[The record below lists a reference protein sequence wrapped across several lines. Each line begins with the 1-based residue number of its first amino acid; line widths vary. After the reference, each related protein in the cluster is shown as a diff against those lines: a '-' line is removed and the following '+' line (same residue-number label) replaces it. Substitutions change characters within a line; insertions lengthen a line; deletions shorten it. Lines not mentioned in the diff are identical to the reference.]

1 MSNPFPPDPNGPQ
14 QPNQGWNQQPGQPQ
28 QPQQAWGQQPG
39 QPPQGGFP
47 PGGYPQ
53 GGQPGFYGGPPP
65 PPPRKS
71 KAKWIVIG
79 VVVLVVAVIGAVV
92 GTGVFNKDAVDKANV
107 GDCITGTKNKSPK
120 VVSCSKSDAAFKVV
134 AKFTDTSDTEKCNTE
149 EIARKGS
156 VLGLYRKGSDKGLLC
171 VTVTDHTTPESFSGV
186 PGASTTFTPSV
197 IAQIQKIMADG
208 KVSDEELEE
217 LGGS

>member
-28 QPQQAWGQQPG
+28 QPQQGWGQQPG
-39 QPPQGGFP
+39 QPQQGGFP

-71 KAKWIVIG
+71 KVKWIVIG
-79 VVVLVVAVIGAVV
+79 AVVVVALVIAGVI
-92 GTGVFNKDAVDKANV
+92 GTGVLNKNAVDKAKV
-107 GDCITGTKNKSPK
+107 GDCITGTKNKNPK

-134 AKFTDTSDTEKCNTE
+134 AKFTDTSDTEKCNAE

-208 KVSDEELEE
+208 KVDDAELQE